1 MKKTPIN
8 DKNYQISR
16 ISGISRHTVSWQN
29 IFCKVYKI
37 IFHQKDNFIS
47 FCFFFCLFFHKNI
60 LYTSEVIALLLTAY
74 IIHQQIF
81 SPSLKPTFT
90 LSGTSV
96 SAWNWLVLVAKYH
109 TSRKI
114 IHN

>member
-1 MKKTPIN
+1 MTKITKFPEYLESQGILYPGKTFSAKYIKLYFIKKTIL
-8 DKNYQISR
+8 SAF
-16 ISGISRHTVSWQN
+16 V
-29 IFCKVYKI
+29 VV
-37 IFHQKDNFIS
+37 
-47 FCFFFCLFFHKNI
+47 FCLFFHKNI

>member
-1 MKKTPIN
+1 MTKITKFPEYLESQGILYPGKTFSAKYIRLYFIKKTIL
-8 DKNYQISR
+8 SAF
-16 ISGISRHTVSWQN
+16 G
-29 IFCKVYKI
+29 
-37 IFHQKDNFIS
+37 
-47 FCFFFCLFFHKNI
+47 FFCLFFHKNI
-60 LYTSEVIALLLTAY
+60 LYTSEVSALLLTAY

-81 SPSLKPTFT
+81 STSLKPTLT

-96 SAWNWLVLVAKYH
+96 SAWKWLVLVAKYH